1 MHAYLT
7 NPGELFA
14 ALITWGIGAVLL
26 FAGRLVAGGRAA
38 PEISIGAG
46 WGALCLLLTLW
57 GVLLPVSLRLPA
69 SAFAIL
75 ALLSLLVP
83 RCRPSREEVATV
95 ARMLLLTL
103 PLWLVMAPI
112 RPSQPD
118 TFLNL
123 LPNATYLVDYGRFPT
138 SALPPSHSYLPSAPY
153 NTQFLAFLGALV
165 ARGYPASGMS
175 LVNVMLFLVAGL
187 LIARALHGGGGEE
200 PAALPWGVLALG
212 MLLAVPFNPGFVP
225 RVDFTAFGEPALMV
239 TALLSAWLLVRAQG
253 ALAAGERPA
262 GLAALSLILAAMI
275 NAKQSGIGLVLALLA
290 AAAFA
295 GAIERGLPWRAW
307 LRHLAVA
314 ALPAAVIYA
323 VWRYHVARAG
333 LAELTVLPPAAWHWA
348 VLPDTAASA
357 ARSIFEKPFY
367 FAAVAIALA
376 ALPAAL
382 RRWGWTATT
391 RLLAVHAALF
401 VFYNAFLLLAY
412 VMTFSGV
419 MSAAAHSYF
428 RYNTHLALVLVL
440 ALAMAARDA
449 GLGAML
455 ARHARRW
462 AALALAVQLM
472 APVAFAQRLR
482 FDLVMPQ
489 PLVWDLALHSK
500 PFLKDGDRLALLL
513 PGDNGSVAAMLA
525 SLLRDVPPRRR
536 LDLWI
541 TQTADVPTLGEA
553 ARRGYD
559 LALVS
564 CPDEGIAGLPPR
576 AAGLLAHDR
585 RGWRTLAQWPY
596 PAAAFRQRWQDILSW
611 RPLCRQ
617 R

>member
-1 MHAYLT
+1 MHAYL
-7 NPGELFA
+7 PRLGELFA
-14 ALITWGIGAVLL
+14 VVVTWGIGAVLL
-26 FAGRLVAGGRAA
+26 FAGSLAAGGRTA
-38 PEISIGAG
+38 PEIAIGAG
-46 WGALCLLLTLW
+46 WGALCLLLTLS

-69 SAFAIL
+69 SAFAII

-83 RCRPSREEVATV
+83 RCRPPREDVRTV
-95 ARMLLLTL
+95 VRLLLLTL

-138 SALPPSHSYLPSAPY
+138 STLPPSHSYLPSAPY
-153 NTQFLAFLGALV
+153 NTQFLSFLGALV
-165 ARGYPASGMS
+165 ARAYPASGMS
-175 LVNVMLFLVAGL
+175 LFNIILFLVAGL
-187 LIARALHGGGGEE
+187 SIARALHDGEE
-200 PAALPWGVLALG
+200 HAPLPWGVLALG

-253 ALAAGERPA
+253 ALAAGERPV
-262 GLAALSLILAAMI
+262 GLLALSLILAAMI
-275 NAKQSGIGLVLALLA
+275 NAKQSGVGLVLALLA
-290 AAAFA
+290 AAALA
-295 GAIERGLPWRAW
+295 GAAERGLPWRRW
-307 LRHLAVA
+307 LRYLGLS

-333 LAELTVLPPAAWHWA
+333 LVELTVLPPAAWHWA
-348 VLPDTAASA
+348 ALPETAASA

-367 FAAVAIALA
+367 FAGVGTALA
-376 ALPAAL
+376 ALPVAL

-401 VFYNAFLLLAY
+401 VLYNGFLLLAY
-412 VMTFSGV
+412 IMTFSGV

-449 GLGAML
+449 GLGAVL

-462 AALALAVQLM
+462 AALALAVQLV

-500 PFLKDGDRLALLL
+500 PFLHDGDRLALLL

-541 TQTADVPTLGEA
+541 TRTADAQTLGEA

-564 CPDEGIAGLPPR
+564 CSGDGVAGLPPR
-576 AAGLLAHDR
+576 VAGLLAHDT

-611 RPLCRQ
+611 RPLCR
-617 R
+617 RR